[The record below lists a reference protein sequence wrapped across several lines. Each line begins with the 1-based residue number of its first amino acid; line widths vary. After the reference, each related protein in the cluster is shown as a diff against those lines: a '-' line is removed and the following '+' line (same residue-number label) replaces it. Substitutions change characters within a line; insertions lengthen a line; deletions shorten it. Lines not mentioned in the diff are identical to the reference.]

1 MQILILIFSFNLIK
15 DYLKIKITLFGT
27 WLNVNQRVLSKGK
40 TESYLVMTKWNVHC
54 KFMLILVINKM
65 VVLLL
70 ENSFLMTQNTISFLP
85 FLTFSRIHMDF
96 RIEEIKL
103 HMWKM
108 KVLRWGFLYIHTTFQ
123 MYEFVLVTKKNCL
136 AIKSFNHSSPIEII
150 CKQKRGCNWSW
161 QFKVMSGNN
170 NDRIK

>member
-1 MQILILIFSFNLIK
+1 MLIFRQFHGHLLSTNNVAKIFICLDSVVHSNDISFAKEILILVFSFNLIK

-40 TESYLVMTKWNVHC
+40 TESYFVMTKWNVHC
-54 KFMLILVINKM
+54 KFMLILVINKT

-96 RIEEIKL
+96 RI
-103 HMWKM
+103 
-108 KVLRWGFLYIHTTFQ
+108 G
-123 MYEFVLVTKKNCL
+123 
-136 AIKSFNHSSPIEII
+136 
-150 CKQKRGCNWSW
+150 
-161 QFKVMSGNN
+161 
-170 NDRIK
+170 